1 MKGLVI
7 KTTGSFYELLDESGQ
22 RHTAVLRGK
31 YKIAG
36 FKVTNPIAV
45 GDYVDF
51 ELEEKEHKGVITKIL
66 DRDNYIVRNSTH
78 KAEHGHIIAANID
91 QAVIVATIS
100 QPKTSLGFIDRFLVT
115 CESFRIPC
123 IVVINKWDL
132 QKEIDEE
139 LGRAIAYIY
148 ESIGYEVIFCSSVTG
163 EGIATLKD
171 RLSGQKTLFAG
182 HSGVGKSTLLNL
194 IDPKLE
200 LKTGEISDYSQK
212 GTHTTTFAEMFEIDK
227 GSFIIDTPGI
237 KELGINEI
245 EDEELGHYFPEFRA
259 LMDQCKFNNCRHLN
273 EPGCAVTKALQQG
286 KIHHTRYESY
296 LSILDNDD
304 NRR

>member
-7 KTTGSFYELLDESGQ
+7 KTTGSFYELLDDTGQ

-51 ELEEKEHKGVITKIL
+51 ELEEKEHKGVINKIL

-132 QKEIDEE
+132 QKELDEE

-148 ESIGYEVIFCSSVTG
+148 QTIGYEVIFTSSVTG
-163 EGIATLKD
+163 EGIEILKEW
-171 RLSGQKTLFAG
+171 LAGKKTLFAG

-194 IDPKLE
+194 IDPSLD

-227 GSFIIDTPGI
+227 DTFIIDTPGI

-259 LMDQCKFNNCRHLN
+259 LMDGCKFNNCRHLN
-273 EPGCAVTKALQQG
+273 EPGCAVTKALQED